1 MKVSLQRAAPG
12 KVPQLDNES
21 GRRGIGEG
29 EELFLSSL
37 IIHLHLLTEHEMT
50 VISNAPHS
58 ISLQEAT
65 GVDFSTFSHSFRDG
79 RTLPAHLWIIKGNS
93 SPAP

>member
-12 KVPQLDNES
+12 KVVQPDNES
-21 GRRGIGEG
+21 GPQGNGEE
-29 EELFLSSL
+29 EELFLSTL
-37 IIHLHLLTEHEMT
+37 IIHLHLLTKHEMI
-50 VISNAPHS
+50 VISNAPHF
-58 ISLQEAT
+58 ISLQQAT
-65 GVDFSTFSHSFRDG
+65 GVDFLTFSHSFRDG